1 MTNTLIGLV
10 IMIIG
15 TIAICINLN
24 GTFNMITEG
33 EELGVDINQILE
45 LMPKIFFGLVV
56 FMSSMTSITSS
67 SISIEGKSFNIT
79 KSLPVNPEEV
89 LLSKVLSSN
98 LITIPVILLCDIIFF
113 ISFEVQ
119 IFDIVAILIISL
131 VMPTLTAIIGLFANL
146 KYPKMNATSDTEV
159 VKQSASSMISVLG
172 GMLISIFLI
181 GILVFASNII
191 NINIAIVIELIIICI
206 ITISLWNIL
215 KKYGNKR
222 FKEIII

>member
-1 MTNTLIGLV
+1 
-10 IMIIG
+10 
-15 TIAICINLN
+15 
-24 GTFNMITEG
+24 
-33 EELGVDINQILE
+33 
-45 LMPKIFFGLVV
+45 
-56 FMSSMTSITSS
+56 
-67 SISIEGKSFNIT
+67 
-79 KSLPVNPEEV
+79 
-89 LLSKVLSSN
+89 
-98 LITIPVILLCDIIFF
+98 
-113 ISFEVQ
+113 
-119 IFDIVAILIISL
+119 
-131 VMPTLTAIIGLFANL
+131 
-146 KYPKMNATSDTEV
+146 MNATSDTEV